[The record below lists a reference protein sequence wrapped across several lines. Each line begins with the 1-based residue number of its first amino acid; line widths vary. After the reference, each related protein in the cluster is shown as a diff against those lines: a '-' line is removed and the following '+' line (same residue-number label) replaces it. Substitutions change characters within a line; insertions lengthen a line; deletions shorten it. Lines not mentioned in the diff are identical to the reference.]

1 MRDVQCG
8 TVEEEGRMTILVT
21 HDGTVILCDPE
32 FGVISKRTRA
42 EAEAELRRRRNAKR
56 RRAA

>member
-1 MRDVQCG
+1 
-8 TVEEEGRMTILVT
+8 MTLLIT

-42 EAEAELRRRRNAKR
+42 EAEAELRRRREAKR
-56 RRAA
+56 RAA